1 MQPTVK
7 VLLSG
12 LVFAFSLPNLG
23 ATSANATD
31 LVFASLSRGAS
42 FVGLDGNVRVSVD
55 FRIRNRNAPTAGIFK
70 TAAEA
75 RGDPTNPRAW
85 FTLPLR
91 VGFLFPT
98 PCRGDGWYA
107 WTRNPLPAGGTMGCE
122 ARVIFPATWRGR
134 AVSFRLIADSCAG
147 EEFAPPSCRVRERN
161 EFNNASPISTLV
173 LPP

>member
-31 LVFASLSRGAS
+31 LVFASLTRGAS

-91 VGFLFPT
+91 
-98 PCRGDGWYA
+98 W
-107 WTRNPLPAGGTMGCE
+107 
-122 ARVIFPATWRGR
+122 
-134 AVSFRLIADSCAG
+134 DSCSPPHAG
-147 EEFAPPSCRVRERN
+147 VTDGMRGHAIHFLLAALWGARR
-161 EFNNASPISTLV
+161 A
-173 LPP
+173 